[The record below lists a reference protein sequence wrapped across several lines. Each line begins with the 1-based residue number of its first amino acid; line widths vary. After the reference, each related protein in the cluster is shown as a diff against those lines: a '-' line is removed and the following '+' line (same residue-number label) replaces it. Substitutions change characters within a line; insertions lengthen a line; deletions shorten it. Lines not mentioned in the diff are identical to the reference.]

1 MPSWS
6 EFSVFPGSRLGHL
19 SPSSAPCVHAPG
31 AFALVLPVGLSV
43 SVPWFFNPH
52 VLSRRFPCSPVP
64 NANPH
69 DWNPATSVAIPV
81 VPSVLSQAL
90 PVVQPVRCAVP
101 DWALLSAHS
110 PVLQGQSLAVS
121 PVPPSVAWWA
131 APSVAKSAARSV
143 KPSIRTAS
151 PTTAAWNA
159 ATPLALHASEV
170 FRRSSSC

>member
-6 EFSVFPGSRLGHL
+6 GFSVLLFLGSAICPLFSPVCSRIRGFCFLG
-19 SPSSAPCVHAPG
+19 
-31 AFALVLPVGLSV
+31 LPVGIYV
-43 SVPWFFNPH
+43 SVPWFFNTH
-52 VLSRRFPCSPVP
+52 VLSRRFPCLPVP

-69 DWNPATSVAIPV
+69 DWNPAISVALLV
-81 VPSVLSQAL
+81 ALSALSQAL
-90 PVVQPVRCAVP
+90 PVVPPVHCAVP